1 MKIYFKMASY
11 EKHDFKNGSAI
22 ILDPI
27 RLYSG
32 GKRRIVF
39 EDEGRGITQMS
50 VIERYVLF
58 NIYKKNLKKSY
69 FNFYKLSFFKLTK
82 YKL

>member
-1 MKIYFKMASY
+1 MKMYFKMESY

-39 EDEGRGITQMS
+39 EDAGRGISKMS

-58 NIYKKNLKKSY
+58 NIYKKKLKKSY
-69 FNFYKLSFFKLTK
+69 FNFYKLSFFKITK
-82 YKL
+82 KEL